1 MSETKKRISRSRSC
15 RAPQRKDPAA
25 QYHGAI
31 NKALG
36 ALFEARVADSLK
48 FYERAGEAVVEK
60 TPEPMRPTKSLG
72 GGKFIAYYESAAQ
85 PDYKGVLKGGQA
97 VVFEAKYTTTGRMEQ
112 SRVTTEQAER
122 LDRYCAVGAEG
133 FVLAG
138 FGDDYVYRIPWH
150 VWKDMKEYAGRKYV
164 TPDDLEEYR
173 LRIGPGRI
181 ILIFD

>member
-25 QYHGAI
+25 QYRGAL

-36 ALFEARVADSLK
+36 ARFEDRIAESLL
-48 FYERAGEAVVEK
+48 FYERAGEASVEK
-60 TPEPMRPTKSLG
+60 TPEPMRPTKNLG
-72 GGKFIAYYESAAQ
+72 GGKFVAYYEKPAQ
-85 PDYKGVLKGGQA
+85 PDYKGVIRGGRA
-97 VVFEAKYTTTGRMEQ
+97 AAFEAKYTTTGRMEQ
-112 SRVTTEQAER
+112 DCVTEKQAER
-122 LDRYCAVGAEG
+122 LDKYLALGAYA

-138 FGDDYVYRIPWH
+138 FGDDAVYRIPWSI
-150 VWKDMKEYAGRKYV
+150 WKDMKEIMGRKYV

-173 LRIGPGRI
+173 LHIGPGRI

>member
-1 MSETKKRISRSRSC
+1 MSEMKKRISRSRSC

-36 ALFEARVADSLK
+36 ARFEDRIAESLL
-48 FYERAGEAVVEK
+48 FYERSGEATVEK
-60 TPEPMRPTKSLG
+60 TPEPMHPTKNLG
-72 GGKFIAYYESAAQ
+72 GGKFIAYYEKPAQ

-150 VWKDMKEYAGRKYV
+150 VWKDMKEYVGRKYV

-173 LRIGPGRI
+173 LRIGPGKI